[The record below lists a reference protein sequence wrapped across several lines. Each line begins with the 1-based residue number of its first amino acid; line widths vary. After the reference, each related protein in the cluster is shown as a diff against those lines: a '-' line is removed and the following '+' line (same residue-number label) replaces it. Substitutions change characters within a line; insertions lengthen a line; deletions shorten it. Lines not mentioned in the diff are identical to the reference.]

1 MARGDGRLF
10 PRGGVWWAAFCIDG
24 VEKVAR
30 VSARATKPKPS
41 SLCLAWPERIFQLV
55 RRTSSVLYSSAD
67 PQLRWAKSSTDTAR
81 SR

>member
-10 PRGGVWWAAFCIDG
+10 PRGGVWWAAFCFDG

-41 SLCLAWPERIFQLV
+41 SLCLAWPERKNIPASKTHIICAVFIGRPAVALGKV
-55 RRTSSVLYSSAD
+55 
-67 PQLRWAKSSTDTAR
+67 
-81 SR
+81 

>member
-67 PQLRWAKSSTDTAR
+67 PQLRWAKSSTDTAS